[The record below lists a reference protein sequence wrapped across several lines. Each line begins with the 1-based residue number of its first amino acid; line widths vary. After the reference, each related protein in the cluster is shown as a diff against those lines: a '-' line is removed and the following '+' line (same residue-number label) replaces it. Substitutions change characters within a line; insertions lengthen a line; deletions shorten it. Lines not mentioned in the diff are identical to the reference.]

1 MTVKHSHGVEPFR
14 VVRYVH
20 FAAKVYKDENTTRPS
35 NELSPRLRLL
45 ILFSG
50 RIKHKPY
57 EKKRDMKRF
66 WHNSIDEKKEGIL
79 KIKFLEQFYGK
90 VFKQTLT
97 KYLNPNFE
105 EGNKI
110 YTCISLWIQFF
121 PNFRKAVYFNFSI
134 NFFLFNTSIFSPRVV
149 LCFFLFHIS
158 RVIFNLRRRRAPMFD
173 LSESTVTVESTWPQ
187 GLLRIYGALMVRA
200 MAIFI
205 EHILAECTADSFGPR
220 TWAPRRSPRNCL
232 MRRARKQGLGE

>member
-1 MTVKHSHGVEPFR
+1 M
-14 VVRYVH
+14 
-20 FAAKVYKDENTTRPS
+20 
-35 NELSPRLRLL
+35 
-45 ILFSG
+45 
-50 RIKHKPY
+50 
-57 EKKRDMKRF
+57 
-66 WHNSIDEKKEGIL
+66 

-90 VFKQTLT
+90 VFKQTLI

-110 YTCISLWIQFF
+110 YTRISLWIKFF
-121 PNFRKAVYFNFSI
+121 QNFRKAVYFNFSI
-134 NFFLFNTSIFSPRVV
+134 NFFSLQCEHFLSTCRS
-149 LCFFLFHIS
+149 LFFLFYIS
-158 RVIFNLRRRRAPMFD
+158 RVIFNLRKRRAPMFD

-205 EHILAECTADSFGPR
+205 EHIPAECTADSFGPR
-220 TWAPRRSPRNCL
+220 TWAPRRSPRNRL